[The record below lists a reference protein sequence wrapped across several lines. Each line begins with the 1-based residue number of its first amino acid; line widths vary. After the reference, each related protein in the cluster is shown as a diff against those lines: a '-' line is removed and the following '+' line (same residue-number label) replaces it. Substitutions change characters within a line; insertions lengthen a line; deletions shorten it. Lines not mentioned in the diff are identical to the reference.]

1 MFCKRCGTENRDD
14 MLFCKE
20 CGAPLQGQGGAKSS
34 NAASGA
40 GNSGNDT
47 PIQPKSQ
54 PNYQQQNYQ
63 QQAQA
68 NYQQP
73 QSQVVYHQQP
83 PVQTVYAGFDE
94 NNIPEEYKPIS
105 MWGYFGYEL
114 LFAIPLVGFIV
125 LLVFA
130 FGGTRNKN
138 LKNFA
143 RSYFCAMIVAVII
156 IVILAFVLGGLGYAI
171 GSSGP
176 RYHW

>member
-34 NAASGA
+34 NAAGGSGN
-40 GNSGNDT
+40 GGNDT
-47 PIQPKSQ
+47 PVQPKSQ
-54 PNYQQQNYQ
+54 SSYQQQNYQ

-171 GSSGP
+171 GSSSP
-176 RYHW
+176 RYRW

>member
-1 MFCKRCGTENRDD
+1 M
-14 MLFCKE
+14 
-20 CGAPLQGQGGAKSS
+20 
-34 NAASGA
+34 
-40 GNSGNDT
+40 
-47 PIQPKSQ
+47 
-54 PNYQQQNYQ
+54 
-63 QQAQA
+63 
-68 NYQQP
+68 
-73 QSQVVYHQQP
+73 
-83 PVQTVYAGFDE
+83 YAGFDE

-171 GSSGP
+171 GSSSP
-176 RYHW
+176 RYY

>member
-20 CGAPLQGQGGAKSS
+20 CGAPLQGQGGAKS
-34 NAASGA
+34 NNTAAGSG
-40 GNSGNDT
+40 NTGNDT
-47 PIQPKSQ
+47 PIQPKPQ
-54 PNYQQQNYQ
+54 PTPNYQQQNYQ
-63 QQAQA
+63 QSQP

-73 QSQVVYHQQP
+73 QPQVVYHQQ

-143 RSYFCAMIVAVII
+143 RSYFCALIVAVII
-156 IVILAFVLGGLGYAI
+156 IAIFAFALGGLGFAV
-171 GSSGP
+171 GSSNY
-176 RYHW
+176 RW

>member
-14 MLFCKE
+14 MLLCKE
-20 CGAPLQGQGGAKSS
+20 CGAPLQGQGGAKSG
-34 NAASGA
+34 NAAGGSGN
-40 GNSGNDT
+40 GGNDT
-47 PIQPKSQ
+47 PVQPKSQ
-54 PNYQQQNYQ
+54 PSYQQQNYQ
-63 QQAQA
+63 QQA

-83 PVQTVYAGFDE
+83 SVQTVYAGFDE

-171 GSSGP
+171 GSSSP
-176 RYHW
+176 RYYW

>member
-34 NAASGA
+34 NAAGGSGN
-40 GNSGNDT
+40 GGNDT
-47 PIQPKSQ
+47 PVQPKSQ
-54 PNYQQQNYQ
+54 PSYQQQNYQ
-63 QQAQA
+63 QQA

-143 RSYFCAMIVAVII
+143 RSYFCAMIVSVII

-171 GSSGP
+171 GSSSP
-176 RYHW
+176 RYYW

>member
-20 CGAPLQGQGGAKSS
+20 CGAPLQGQGGAKSG
-34 NAASGA
+34 NAAGGSGN
-40 GNSGNDT
+40 GGNDT
-47 PIQPKSQ
+47 P
-54 PNYQQQNYQ
+54 
-63 QQAQA
+63 
-68 NYQQP
+68 
-73 QSQVVYHQQP
+73 VHQQP
-83 PVQTVYAGFDE
+83 SVQTVYAGFDE

-171 GSSGP
+171 GSSSP
-176 RYHW
+176 RYY

>member
-1 MFCKRCGTENRDD
+1 
-14 MLFCKE
+14 
-20 CGAPLQGQGGAKSS
+20 
-34 NAASGA
+34 
-40 GNSGNDT
+40 
-47 PIQPKSQ
+47 
-54 PNYQQQNYQ
+54 
-63 QQAQA
+63 
-68 NYQQP
+68 
-73 QSQVVYHQQP
+73 
-83 PVQTVYAGFDE
+83 
-94 NNIPEEYKPIS
+94 

-171 GSSGP
+171 GSSSP
-176 RYHW
+176 RYYWQLVLTSEYNDVRVKRHFAPNLISTNCFAAKLLLQFLNIRNSLIYYVNRYFLMFGGAQGQKSYHANINNFSTLDSDII

>member
-20 CGAPLQGQGGAKSS
+20 CGAPLQGQGGAKSG
-34 NAASGA
+34 NAAGGSGN
-40 GNSGNDT
+40 GGNDT
-47 PIQPKSQ
+47 PVQPKSQ
-54 PNYQQQNYQ
+54 PSYQQQNYQ
-63 QQAQA
+63 QQA

-73 QSQVVYHQQP
+73 QSQVIYHQQP
-83 PVQTVYAGFDE
+83 SVQTVYAGFDE

-156 IVILAFVLGGLGYAI
+156 IVILAFVLGGMGYAI
-171 GSSGP
+171 GSSSP
-176 RYHW
+176 RYYW